1 MRWAIISDIHANL
14 QALEAV
20 LLKADSVG
28 WDRMICLGDIV
39 GYGAEPNECVEQV
52 SARCEATIMGNH
64 DAAVLGVADT
74 SRFSVPAREA
84 TQWTAEQLS
93 DDSRRYLRDL
103 PYSAEFDSFEI
114 VHSTPEDPPAWHYL
128 MTEFDAAAL
137 YDSFE
142 KDLLFFGHTHVAC
155 VFQHL
160 ENGAVSQHEPH
171 SFFLAPGSR
180 YIVNAG
186 SVGQPRDGD
195 PRASFALLDTD
206 AQRVEFFREEYDIEQ
221 AQRRIID
228 AGLPRILATRLSHG
242 S

>member
-1 MRWAIISDIHANL
+1 MRWAIISDIHANF
-14 QALEAV
+14 QALETV
-20 LLKADSVG
+20 LRKADSVG

-39 GYGAEPNECVEQV
+39 GYGADPNGCVELV
-52 SARCEATIMGNH
+52 SARCEVTIMGNH
-64 DAAVLGVADT
+64 DAAALGITDT
-74 SRFSVPAREA
+74 SRFSIPARES
-84 TQWTAEQLS
+84 TQWTAAQLS
-93 DDSRRYLRDL
+93 AENRRYLGAL
-103 PYSAEFDSFEI
+103 PYSAEFGSFEI

-137 YDSFE
+137 YDSFG
-142 KDLLFFGHTHVAC
+142 KNLLFFGHTHVAC
-155 VFQHL
+155 VFQRTAG
-160 ENGAVSQHEPH
+160 GAVSQLEPQ
-171 SFFLAPGSR
+171 SFPPADGSR
-180 YIVNAG
+180 YIINAG

-206 AQRVEFFREEYDIEQ
+206 RKQVEFYREEYDIEL